1 MACKPDKQNRLP
13 LTLVHNSI
21 GSQLI
26 NTHKRSLPVSFFKA
40 TTSMAPILLTYKRR
54 RSEMMMKM
62 VSEQAIA
69 LSTQPLTSVKRLR
82 VDENDAGLESSNS
95 HDAHAPLERLPAE
108 LFCHVLSFVGP
119 ASTTLLALT
128 QVNQYFRGTVTAIGN
143 AMLPRAQAHFRV
155 PLAPKSSLESNT
167 SLFIRHARVCSK
179 VLCDLTQLRSML
191 SETANGYDEDQVQ
204 YSMNM
209 ALKLLEIGPS
219 LSVSLERQIL
229 STCGK
234 CGGKAFKYSKSM
246 LLNCQLLDHGKEV
259 GTQLLHERQAMYDRN
274 QAQMD
279 MAQCIMKTV
288 VFRDMH
294 LAKQIQAYSVNGR
307 RLKDTFKPIQVTRR
321 PFAPTGIKSWN

>member
-1 MACKPDKQNRLP
+1 
-13 LTLVHNSI
+13 
-21 GSQLI
+21 
-26 NTHKRSLPVSFFKA
+26 
-40 TTSMAPILLTYKRR
+40 
-54 RSEMMMKM
+54 
-62 VSEQAIA
+62 
-69 LSTQPLTSVKRLR
+69 
-82 VDENDAGLESSNS
+82 
-95 HDAHAPLERLPAE
+95 
-108 LFCHVLSFVGP
+108 
-119 ASTTLLALT
+119 
-128 QVNQYFRGTVTAIGN
+128 
-143 AMLPRAQAHFRV
+143 
-155 PLAPKSSLESNT
+155 
-167 SLFIRHARVCSK
+167 
-179 VLCDLTQLRSML
+179 ML